1 MPATKDVVD
10 LLHEQHTHIR
20 ELFIKLGQA
29 RSTATRQEAFEELRR
44 FLAVHETAEELVTH
58 PATRLV
64 ERGADVVDA
73 RLAEEDAAKKLLAEL
88 DGMDVDDPRFV
99 PMVSEL
105 KDAVLAHAEAEEAEE
120 FPLLRANTDGRR
132 LERMAT
138 ALRAVEAI
146 APTHPHPRA
155 GSSMTMNLM
164 VGPLASVIDRTRDA
178 VQAALKD

>member
-1 MPATKDVVD
+1 MSTDADVVD
-10 LLHEQHTHIR
+10 LLLQQHGRIR
-20 ELFIKLGQA
+20 AMFDRVE
-29 RSTATRQEAFEELRR
+29 EAPTPEHQQVAFAELRR

-99 PMVSEL
+99 PMVAEL